1 MPGFVTELLRENEA
15 AFATPGDRYDYTERT
30 IFSMPPA
37 PNGSGPTVTTDR
49 SGDLEPEVDIS
60 AGQKMLSA
68 VSGSLLTSLLVT
80 PLDVVRVRLQ
90 SQPSAS
96 SLPRPAPSSIPSFT
110 NLPPNLGVTA
120 CCREV
125 FWVNN
130 TSPVCLAAGPTLT
143 TPVDS
148 IPSSTSSVANCAVDE
163 TRRKTYTS
171 TLDGLR
177 KIARNEGLSSL
188 WRGLS
193 PTLVMAI
200 PANVIYFTGY
210 DILRSSKRSP
220 INQYIPDAYAP
231 LIAGSIARVAAAS
244 VISPIEMFRT
254 RMQAAPSGTNGM
266 GVFKDTL
273 VGLRKLVQ
281 GQGYTSLWRGL
292 TLTMWRDV
300 PFSGIYWWGYEA
312 GRNRLRDLRYPSM
325 GQEHARSTMHKDEKH
340 TATFVDSFLAGATS
354 GAVAAIV
361 TTPFDVGKTRQQVLE
376 RDDRKAPKAEKGVLR
391 PEERSMPRFLY
402 HIWKEEG
409 TPGLFRGWAARCLK
423 VAPACAIMISSYEIG
438 KKMAKNMNERRASEG
453 R

>member
-1 MPGFVTELLRENEA
+1 MSQGQVL
-15 AFATPGDRYDYTERT
+15 
-30 IFSMPPA
+30 
-37 PNGSGPTVTTDR
+37 SGPAMTMN
-49 SGDLEPEVDIS
+49 GNGKAAPEGDIS
-60 AGQKMLSA
+60 AAQKMLSA

-90 SQPSAS
+90 SQPNNSPLPRSAS
-96 SLPRPAPSSIPSFT
+96 SSIPHFS
-110 NLPPNLGVTA
+110 NIPPNVGVTA

-130 TSPVCLAAGPTLT
+130 TSSVCLASGSTLT
-143 TPVDS
+143 TSMHAVAS
-148 IPSSTSSVANCAVDE
+148 SNPSAAECAVDE

-210 DILRSSKRSP
+210 DLLRSNKRSP
-220 INQYIPDAYAP
+220 INQLIPDAYAP
-231 LIAGSIARVAAAS
+231 LIAGSVARVAAAS

-254 RMQAAPSGTNGM
+254 RMQAAPSGTSGV

-273 VGLRKLVQ
+273 KGLTKLVQ
-281 GQGYTSLWRGL
+281 AQGYTSLWRGL

-312 GRNRLRDLRYPSM
+312 GRNRLKELRYPSV
-325 GQEHARSTMHKDEKH
+325 GQERHRSPARKDENH

-354 GAVAAIV
+354 GAIASIV

-376 RDDRKAPKAEKGVLR
+376 HADHVKTPRAEKGALR

-402 HIWKEEG
+402 HIWKTEG
-409 TPGLFRGWAARCLK
+409 TAGLFRGWAARCLK

-438 KKMAKNMNERRASEG
+438 KKMAKNMNERKASED
-453 R
+453 